1 MNDLSKIFNTY
12 TTQEGVPFHLLSKS
26 VFFPQD
32 DSLEIYDFAY
42 SDDDIPWTIL
52 SYRLYGDI
60 SYWWVLSSLNKE
72 MKFYA
77 KRGEVIRFIKPE
89 QLESV
94 LKYV

>member
-1 MNDLSKIFNTY
+1 LD
-12 TTQEGVPFHLLSKS
+12 
-26 VFFPQD
+26 
-32 DSLEIYDFAY
+32 IYDFVY
-42 SDDDIPWTIL
+42 SDDDIPWTIV